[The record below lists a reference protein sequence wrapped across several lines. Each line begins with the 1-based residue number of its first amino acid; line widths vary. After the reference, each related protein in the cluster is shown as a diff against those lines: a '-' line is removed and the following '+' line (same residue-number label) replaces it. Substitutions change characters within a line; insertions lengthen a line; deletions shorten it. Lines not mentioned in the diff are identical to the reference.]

1 MFSLYYSIAIR
12 LKGWAILINQL
23 SWKIGGQ
30 QGEGVEST
38 DRIFS
43 TALNRLGYYLYGY
56 RHFSSRIKG
65 GHTNNKIRISTKP
78 IRAISDDLDILVAFD
93 QESIDLNAHELRS
106 GGVIVADV
114 KFNPTVPEGQEARLF
129 PVPIT
134 KIAEELGTS
143 LMKNMVA
150 SGASWALLG
159 LPLEVFNQAVE
170 EEFGRKGQAI
180 VDKNIEA
187 VKQGAEY
194 VLQLAGGP
202 LEEFRLGPADGK
214 QKLFMIGNDAIGLGA
229 VAAGCRI
236 MSAYPI
242 TPASEI
248 MEYLIKKLPKYGG
261 TVVQTEDEIAAITMA
276 IGSSYAGVRTMTASA
291 GPGLSLMMEA
301 IGLAGMTE
309 TPVVIV
315 DTQRGGPSTGL
326 PTKQEQSD
334 INALIYGTH
343 GEIPKIVIA
352 PSSIEECFYD
362 TVQAFNLADKYQVPV
377 IVATDLQL
385 SLGKQSCEPL
395 DYNQV
400 TIDRGYLVKDIP
412 DRDDSSIFNR
422 YAFTENGISPR
433 VLPGEK
439 NGIHHV
445 TGVEHDESGR
455 PSESPINRKK
465 MMDKRLRKLAQL
477 EVNDP
482 IHLQAP
488 HAEPDLL
495 IIGMGS
501 TGGTIDQARLRLA
514 GAGVTTNHMTVRLM
528 HPFPTEQVLPQIVKA
543 KKVAILENNA
553 TGQLANLIK
562 QNVGYHHKLVNI
574 LKYDGNPFL
583 PSEVY
588 EECLKAVSDQA
599 KSQEELVRNGNL

>member
-1 MFSLYYSIAIR
+1 MIS
-12 LKGWAILINQL
+12 QL

-106 GGVIVADV
+106 GGVIVADE
-114 KFNPTVPEGQEARLF
+114 KFGPTVPDGIDARLF
-129 PVPIT
+129 AVPIT
-134 KIAEELGTS
+134 KLAEELGTS

-159 LPLEVFNQAVE
+159 LPLEVFNKAVE
-170 EEFGRKGQAI
+170 EEFGRKGPAVVQS
-180 VDKNIEA
+180 NIEA
-187 VKQGAEY
+187 VKRGADY
-194 VLQLAGGP
+194 VLELAGGP
-202 LEEFRLGPADGK
+202 LDEFKLEEADGK
-214 QKLFMIGNDAIGLGA
+214 QKLFMIGNEAIGLGA
-229 VAAGCRI
+229 IAAGCRL

-248 MEYLIKKLPKYGG
+248 MEYLIKKLPKFGG
-261 TVVQTEDEIAAITMA
+261 TVVQTEDEIAAATMA
-276 IGSSYAGVRTMTASA
+276 IGANYAGVRTMTASA

-309 TPVVIV
+309 TPLVIV

-334 INALIYGTH
+334 LNAMVYGTH

-352 PSSIEECFYD
+352 PATIEDCFYD
-362 TVQAFNLADKYQVPV
+362 MIEAFNLSEEYQVPV
-377 IVATDLQL
+377 IVMTDLQL

-395 DYNQV
+395 DYGR
-400 TIDRGYLVKDIP
+400 IEIKRGKLVSDTPPLEPNEQFK
-412 DRDDSSIFNR
+412 R
-422 YAFTENGISPR
+422 YEWTEDGISPR
-433 VLPGEK
+433 VLPGDK
-439 NGIHHV
+439 GGLHHV
-445 TGVEHDESGR
+445 TGVEHDQIGR
-455 PSESPINRKK
+455 PSESADNRRK
-465 MMDKRLRKLAQL
+465 MMDKRLNKLNGL
-477 EVNDP
+477 YIREGLRVD
-482 IHLQAP
+482 
-488 HAEPDLL
+488 AERPESDLL

-501 TGGTIDQARLRLA
+501 TDGTIDVARELLA
-514 GAGVTTNHMTVRLM
+514 KDGTATNHITVRQI
-528 HPFPTEQVLPQIVKA
+528 HPFPAEQLKPYLEGA
-543 KKVAILENNA
+543 KKVLVMENNA
-553 TGQLANLIK
+553 TAQLAGLIK
-562 QNVGYHHKLVNI
+562 MHAGYADKIGSL

-583 PSEVY
+583 PLEVY
-588 EECLKAVSDQA
+588 KAC
-599 KSQEELVRNGNL
+599 KELS